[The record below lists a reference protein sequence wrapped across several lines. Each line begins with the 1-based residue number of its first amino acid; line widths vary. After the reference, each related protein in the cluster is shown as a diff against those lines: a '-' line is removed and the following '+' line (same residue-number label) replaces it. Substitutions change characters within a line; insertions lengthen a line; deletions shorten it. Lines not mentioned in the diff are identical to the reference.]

1 MADKTLTVGG
11 WMTPNPITIEQD
23 ASVIEAIHLLKEKS
37 IRRLPVM
44 KKGKLVGLVTEKM
57 LAAYTPGKATSLD
70 QWELHGLLDKTK
82 VKAAMNA
89 EPYKVHPETPLA
101 EATQLLH
108 DKKLN
113 GVLVVD
119 EQNQLAGVFT
129 TTNVFEALIHFAG
142 AAAAAR

>member
-1 MADKTLTVGG
+1 MADKKLTVGG
-11 WMTPNPITIEQD
+11 WMTPTPITIEED

-57 LAAYTPGKATSLD
+57 LAAYTPGKATTLD

-89 EPYKVHPETPLA
+89 DPYKVHPETLLV
-101 EATQLLH
+101 EAAALLH

-119 EQNQLAGVFT
+119 DHGQLAGVIT
-129 TTNVFEALIHFAG
+129 NTNVLEALIHFAG
-142 AAAAAR
+142 ESAAR

>member
-1 MADKTLTVGG
+1 M
-11 WMTPNPITIEQD
+11 
-23 ASVIEAIHLLKEKS
+23 LKEHG

-44 KKGKLVGLVTEKM
+44 KKGKLVGLVTERM
-57 LAAYTPGKATSLD
+57 LAAYTPGKATTLD

-89 EPYKVHPETPLA
+89 DPYKVHPDTPLA
-101 EATQLLH
+101 EAAQLLH

-119 EQNQLAGVFT
+119 EQDQLAGVFT

-142 AAAAAR
+142 AAAAR

>member
-1 MADKTLTVGG
+1 MAEEKLTVGG
-11 WMTPNPITIEQD
+11 WMTPNPVTIEED
-23 ASVIEAIHLLKEKS
+23 ASVMEAIHLLKEKS

-82 VKAAMNA
+82 VRAAMNA
-89 EPYKVHPETPLA
+89 DPYKVSPATPLD
-101 EATQLLH
+101 EAVQLLH

-119 EQNQLAGVFT
+119 DQGKLSGIFT
-129 TTNVFEALIHFAG
+129 NTNVHEALIHFARS
-142 AAAAAR
+142 AAKR

>member
-1 MADKTLTVGG
+1 MADKKLTVGG
-11 WMTPNPITIEQD
+11 WMTSNPITIDAD
-23 ASVIEAIHLLKEKS
+23 ASVIEAIHLLKENK

-44 KKGKLVGLVTEKM
+44 KKGKLAGLVTERM

-70 QWELHGLLDKTK
+70 KWELHGLLDKTK
-82 VKAAMNA
+82 VRVAMNA
-89 EPYKVHPETPLA
+89 EPYTVHPETLLA

-119 EQNQLAGVFT
+119 DHDELAGIFT
-129 TTNVFEALIHFAG
+129 TTNVFQALIHFAG
-142 AAAAAR
+142 VAAAG

>member
-1 MADKTLTVGG
+1 MADTKLTVGA
-11 WMTPNPITIEQD
+11 WMTPHPITVEED
-23 ASVIEAIHLLKEKS
+23 ASVIEAIHLLKEKA

-89 EPYKVHPETPLA
+89 DPYKVHPDTPLA
-101 EATQLLH
+101 EAARLLH

-119 EQNQLAGVFT
+119 DHGQLAGVFT
-129 TTNVFEALIHFAG
+129 NTNVLEALIHFAG
-142 AAAAAR
+142 AAGSR

>member
-1 MADKTLTVGG
+1 MADTKLTVGA
-11 WMTPNPITIEQD
+11 WMTPHPITIEEG

-44 KKGKLVGLVTEKM
+44 KKGKLVGLVTERM

-82 VKAAMNA
+82 VRAAMNA
-89 EPYKVHPETPLA
+89 EPYTVRPETLLA

-119 EQNQLAGVFT
+119 DHDQLAGIFT

-142 AAAAAR
+142 AAAGR

>member
-1 MADKTLTVGG
+1 MADKKLTVGG
-11 WMTPNPITIEQD
+11 WMTPHPITIEQD
-23 ASVIEAIHLLKEKS
+23 ASVIEAIHLLKEKA

-70 QWELHGLLDKTK
+70 QWELHGLLDKTQ
-82 VKAAMNA
+82 VRAAMNA
-89 EPYKVHPETPLA
+89 DPYKVHPDTPLA
-101 EATQLLH
+101 EAVKLLH

-119 EQNQLAGVFT
+119 EHAELAGIFT
-129 TTNVFEALIHFAG
+129 STNALEALIHFAG
-142 AAAAAR
+142 VAAAS

>member
-1 MADKTLTVGG
+1 MADKKLTVGG
-11 WMTPNPITIEQD
+11 WMTPTPITIEEE

-57 LAAYTPGKATSLD
+57 LAAYTPGKATTLD

-89 EPYKVHPETPLA
+89 DPYKVHPETPLV
-101 EATQLLH
+101 EAAALLH

-119 EQNQLAGVFT
+119 DHGQLAGVIT
-129 TTNVFEALIHFAG
+129 NTNVLEALIHFAG
-142 AAAAAR
+142 EAAAR

>member
-1 MADKTLTVGG
+1 MADKKLTVGG
-11 WMTPNPITIEQD
+11 WMTPNPITIEED
-23 ASVIEAIHLLKEKS
+23 ASVIEAIHLLKEKG

-44 KKGKLVGLVTEKM
+44 KRGKLCGIVTEKM

-82 VKAAMNA
+82 VRAAMNA
-89 EPYKVHPETPLA
+89 DPYKVHPDTPLA

-119 EQNQLAGVFT
+119 DQGKLAGIFT

-142 AAAAAR
+142 AAAAR

>member
-1 MADKTLTVGG
+1 MADTKLTVGG
-11 WMTPNPITIEQD
+11 WMTPNPITIEED
-23 ASVIEAIHLLKEKS
+23 ASVIEAIHLLKEHS
-37 IRRLPVM
+37 IRRLAVM
-44 KKGKLVGLVTEKM
+44 RKGKLVGLVTEKM

-89 EPYKVHPETPLA
+89 DPYKVHPDTPLA
-101 EATQLLH
+101 EAVQLLH

-119 EQNQLAGVFT
+119 DHGQLAGVFT
-129 TTNVFEALIHFAG
+129 NTNVHEALIHFAG
-142 AAAAAR
+142 AAAKP

>member
-1 MADKTLTVGG
+1 MADKKLTVGG
-11 WMTPNPITIEQD
+11 WMTPNPITIDAD
-23 ASVIEAIHLLKEKS
+23 ASVIEAIHLLKENK

-44 KKGKLVGLVTEKM
+44 KKGKLAGLVTERM

-70 QWELHGLLDKTK
+70 KWELHGLLDKTK
-82 VKAAMNA
+82 VRVAMNA
-89 EPYKVHPETPLA
+89 EPYTVHPETSLA

-119 EQNQLAGVFT
+119 DQDELAGVFT

-142 AAAAAR
+142 VAAKG

>member
-1 MADKTLTVGG
+1 MADKKLTVGG
-11 WMTPNPITIEQD
+11 WMTPNPITIDAD
-23 ASVIEAIHLLKEKS
+23 ASVIEAIHMLKEHK

-44 KKGKLVGLVTEKM
+44 KKGKLAGLVTERM

-70 QWELHGLLDKTK
+70 QWEVHGLLDKTK
-82 VKAAMNA
+82 VRAAMNA
-89 EPYKVHPETPLA
+89 EPYTVHPETLLA

-119 EQNQLAGVFT
+119 DRDELAGIFT
-129 TTNVFEALIHFAG
+129 TTNVFQALIHFAG
-142 AAAAAR
+142 VAAAG

>member
-1 MADKTLTVGG
+1 MADKKLTVGG
-11 WMTPNPITIEQD
+11 WMTPNPITIEED
-23 ASVIEAIHLLKEKS
+23 ASVIEAIHLLKEHA

-44 KKGKLVGLVTEKM
+44 KRGKLAGIVTEKM

-82 VKAAMNA
+82 VKVAMNA
-89 EPYKVHPETPLA
+89 DPYKVHPDTPLA
-101 EATQLLH
+101 EAATLVH

-119 EQNQLAGVFT
+119 DHGLLAGIFT
-129 TTNVFEALIHFAG
+129 TTNALEALIHFAG
-142 AAAAAR
+142 PAASR

>member
-1 MADKTLTVGG
+1 MADKKLTVGG
-11 WMTPNPITIEQD
+11 WMTPDPITIDAD
-23 ASVIEAIHLLKEKS
+23 ASVMEAIHLLKEHK

-44 KKGKLVGLVTEKM
+44 KKGKLAGLVTERM

-82 VKAAMNA
+82 VRAAMNA
-89 EPYKVHPETPLA
+89 EPFTVHPETSLA
-101 EATQLLH
+101 EATRLLH

-119 EQNQLAGVFT
+119 DQDELAGVFT

-142 AAAAAR
+142 VAAAS

>member
-1 MADKTLTVGG
+1 MADTKLTVGG
-11 WMTPNPITIEQD
+11 WMTPHPITIEED
-23 ASVIEAIHLLKEKS
+23 ASVIEAIHLLKEHS
-37 IRRLPVM
+37 IRRLAVM
-44 KKGKLVGLVTEKM
+44 RKGKLVGLVTEKM

-89 EPYKVHPETPLA
+89 DPYKVHPDTPLA
-101 EATQLLH
+101 EAVQLLH

-119 EQNQLAGVFT
+119 DHGQLAGVFT
-129 TTNVFEALIHFAG
+129 NTNVHEALIHFAG
-142 AAAAAR
+142 AAAKR

>member
-1 MADKTLTVGG
+1 MADTKLTVGA
-11 WMTPNPITIEQD
+11 WMTPNPITIEED
-23 ASVIEAIHLLKEKS
+23 ASVIEAIHLLKAKS

-57 LAAYTPGKATSLD
+57 LAAYTPGKATTLD

-82 VKAAMNA
+82 VRAAMNK
-89 EPYKVHPETPLA
+89 EPYTVHPGTPLA
-101 EATQLLH
+101 EAAQLLH

-119 EQNQLAGVFT
+119 DQEQLAGIFT

-142 AAAAAR
+142 VAAR

>member
-1 MADKTLTVGG
+1 MADTKLTVGS
-11 WMTPNPITIEQD
+11 WMTPNPITVEED
-23 ASVIEAIHLLKEKS
+23 ASVIEAIHLLKEKA

-44 KKGKLVGLVTEKM
+44 KKGRLVGLVTEKM

-82 VKAAMNA
+82 VKTAMNA
-89 EPYKVHPETPLA
+89 DPYKVHPETPLA
-101 EATQLLH
+101 EAVQMLH

-119 EQNQLAGVFT
+119 DQGKLAGVLT
-129 TTNVFEALIHFAG
+129 NTNVHEALIHFAR
-142 AAAAAR
+142 AAGSR

>member
-1 MADKTLTVGG
+1 MADKKLTVGG
-11 WMTPNPITIEQD
+11 WMTPNPITIDAD
-23 ASVIEAIHLLKEKS
+23 ASVIEAIHMLREHK

-44 KKGKLVGLVTEKM
+44 KKGKLAGLVTERM

-70 QWELHGLLDKTK
+70 QWEVHGLLDKTK
-82 VKAAMNA
+82 VRAAMNA
-89 EPYKVHPETPLA
+89 EPYTVHPETLLA

-119 EQNQLAGVFT
+119 DRDELAGIFT
-129 TTNVFEALIHFAG
+129 TTNVFQALIHFAG
-142 AAAAAR
+142 VAAAG

>member
-1 MADKTLTVGG
+1 MADKKLTVGG
-11 WMTPNPITIEQD
+11 WMTPNPITIEED
-23 ASVIEAIHLLKEKS
+23 ASVIEAIHLLKEKA

-57 LAAYTPGKATSLD
+57 LAGYTPGKATSLD

-89 EPYKVHPETPLA
+89 DPYKVHPDTLLA
-101 EATQLLH
+101 EAVKLLH

-119 EQNQLAGVFT
+119 EHGLLAGILT
-129 TTNVFEALIHFAG
+129 NTNVHEALIHFAG
-142 AAAAAR
+142 VAAAR

>member
-1 MADKTLTVGG
+1 MADAKLTVGG
-11 WMTPNPITIEQD
+11 WMTKTPITIEED
-23 ASVIEAIHLLKEKS
+23 ASVIEAIHRLKEHS

-44 KKGKLVGLVTEKM
+44 KKGKLVGLITEKM
-57 LAAYTPGKATSLD
+57 LAAYTPGKATTLD

-82 VKAAMNA
+82 VKVAMNA
-89 EPYKVHPETPLA
+89 DPYKVHPDTPLA

-119 EQNQLAGVFT
+119 DHGQLAGVFT

-142 AAAAAR
+142 AAASR

>member
-1 MADKTLTVGG
+1 MADKKLTVGG
-11 WMTPNPITIEQD
+11 WMTPHPITIEVD
-23 ASVIEAIHLLKEKS
+23 ASVIEAIHLLKEHA

-44 KKGKLVGLVTEKM
+44 KKGKLVGLVTERM
-57 LAAYTPGKATSLD
+57 LAAYTPGKATTLD

-89 EPYKVHPETPLA
+89 DPYKVHPDTPLA
-101 EATQLLH
+101 EAAQLLH

-119 EQNQLAGVFT
+119 DQHQLAGVFT
-129 TTNVFEALIHFAG
+129 TTNVFEALIHFAS
-142 AAAAAR
+142 AAAAR

>member
-1 MADKTLTVGG
+1 MAYDKLKVGG
-11 WMTPNPITIEQD
+11 WMTPHPITIEED
-23 ASVIEAIHLLKEKS
+23 ASVIEAIHVLKEKA

-44 KKGKLVGLVTEKM
+44 RKGKLVGLVTEKM

-89 EPYKVHPETPLA
+89 DPYKVHPDTPLA
-101 EATQLLH
+101 EAVRLLH

-119 EQNQLAGVFT
+119 DHGQLSGVLT
-129 TTNVFEALIHFAG
+129 NTNVHEALIYFATE
-142 AAAAAR
+142 AASR

>member
-1 MADKTLTVGG
+1 MADKKLTVGS
-11 WMTPNPITIEQD
+11 WMTPHPITIEVD
-23 ASVIEAIHLLKEKS
+23 ASVIEAIHLLKEHA

-57 LAAYTPGKATSLD
+57 LAAYTPGKATTLD
-70 QWELHGLLDKTK
+70 QWEVHGLLDKTP
-82 VKAAMNA
+82 VKTAMNA
-89 EPYKVHPETPLA
+89 EPYKVHPDTPLA

-119 EQNQLAGVFT
+119 DQDQLAGIFT
-129 TTNVFEALIHFAG
+129 STNVFEALIHFAG
-142 AAAAAR
+142 AAAAR

>member
-1 MADKTLTVGG
+1 MADKKLTVGG
-11 WMTPNPITIEQD
+11 WMTPHPITIEQD
-23 ASVIEAIHLLKEKS
+23 ASVIEAIHLLKEKA

-89 EPYKVHPETPLA
+89 EPFTVHPETPLA
-101 EATQLLH
+101 EAAQLLH

-119 EQNQLAGVFT
+119 EHAELAGIFT
-129 TTNVFEALIHFAG
+129 TTNALEALVHYAG
-142 AAAAAR
+142 VAAAS

>member
-1 MADKTLTVGG
+1 MADKKLTVGA
-11 WMTPNPITIEQD
+11 WMTPNPITIEVD
-23 ASVIEAIHLLKEKS
+23 ASVIEAIHTLREHK

-44 KKGKLVGLVTEKM
+44 KKGKLVGLVTERM
-57 LAAYTPGKATSLD
+57 LAAYTPGKATTLD
-70 QWELHGLLDKTK
+70 QWELHGLLDKTQ

-89 EPYKVHPETPLA
+89 EPYTVHPDTPLA

-119 EQNQLAGVFT
+119 DQGQLAGVFT

-142 AAAAAR
+142 AAAAR